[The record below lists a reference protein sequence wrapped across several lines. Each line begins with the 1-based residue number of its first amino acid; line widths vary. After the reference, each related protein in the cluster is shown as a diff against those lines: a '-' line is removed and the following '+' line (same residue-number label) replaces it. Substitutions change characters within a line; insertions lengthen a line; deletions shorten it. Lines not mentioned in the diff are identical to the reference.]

1 MGGRRHRAS
10 WPKLALIVSETVE
23 TRSVTKASPTGFDA
37 ELQRLR
43 DLVLSMG
50 DEVDRAM
57 TGATL
62 GLVERDVDVCT
73 AVIRDDARV
82 NALLVE
88 VRTLTFEALAHPSAP
103 AQLREALGLL
113 HMASELERMA
123 DHCASIAK
131 SGRELANLPPLSTH
145 VDLPQLSEA
154 CQAQVRDILGALI
167 ARDVDR
173 ARAIA
178 ARDDRVNR
186 IHHRIVDDLIQLMTE
201 DGDAVFR
208 GTKLIMVA
216 QNFERIGDRVT
227 NLAEDLIFLET
238 GRIEEL
244 G

>member
-1 MGGRRHRAS
+1 MSESVDIRAAAR
-10 WPKLALIVSETVE
+10 PA
-23 TRSVTKASPTGFDA
+23 PDGFDA
-37 ELQRLR
+37 ELQRIR
-43 DLVLSMG
+43 DLVLTMG

-57 TGATL
+57 TRATL
-62 GLVERDVDVCT
+62 GLVERDVDACT

-88 VRTLTFEALAHPSAP
+88 VREVTFDALAHAP
-103 AQLREALGLL
+103 AAAQLREALGLL
-113 HMASELERMA
+113 HMASELERMG

-131 SGRELANLPPLSTH
+131 SGRELADLPPLGSH
-145 VDLPQLSEA
+145 FDLPQLSEA
-154 CQAQVRDILGALI
+154 CEAQVRDILSALI
-167 ARDVDR
+167 ARDVER

-201 DGDAVFR
+201 DGDAVYR

-227 NLAEDLIFLET
+227 NLAEDLIFLES

>member
-1 MGGRRHRAS
+1 M
-10 WPKLALIVSETVE
+10 SETVE
-23 TRSVTKASPTGFDA
+23 TRSLRKAPATGVNA
-37 ELQRLR
+37 QLQRIR
-43 DLVLSMG
+43 DLMLTMG

-57 TGATL
+57 TRATL
-62 GLVERDVDVCT
+62 GLVERDVDICA
-73 AVIRDDARV
+73 AVIHDDARV

-88 VRTLTFEALAHPSAP
+88 VRTLTFVALAHPTAP
-103 AQLREALGLL
+103 SQLREALGLL

-131 SGRELANLPPLSTH
+131 SGRELANLPPLSSH

-154 CQAQVRDILGALI
+154 CQAQVRDILAALI

-227 NLAEDLIFLET
+227 NLAEDLIFLES

>member
-1 MGGRRHRAS
+1 MSAAA
-10 WPKLALIVSETVE
+10 WPKLARTVKDSVD
-23 TRSVTKASPTGFDA
+23 TRSARTSAPAGFEA
-37 ELQRLR
+37 QLQRLR
-43 DLVLSMG
+43 DLVLTMG

-57 TGATL
+57 TRATL
-62 GLVERDVDVCT
+62 GLVERDVDLCA
-73 AVIRDDARV
+73 AVIHDDARV

-88 VRTLTFEALAHPSAP
+88 VRTLAFEALVHPSDP
-103 AQLREALGLL
+103 SQLREALGLL
-113 HMASELERMA
+113 HMASELERMG

-154 CQAQVRDILGALI
+154 CQAQVRDILSALI

-201 DGDAVFR
+201 DGDTVFR
-208 GTKLIMVA
+208 GSKLIMVA

>member
-1 MGGRRHRAS
+1 M
-10 WPKLALIVSETVE
+10 SESVG
-23 TRSVTKASPTGFDA
+23 TRSARTPTSAGFDA
-37 ELQRLR
+37 ELQRIR
-43 DLVLSMG
+43 DLVLTMG

-57 TGATL
+57 TRATY

-103 AQLREALGLL
+103 SQLREALGLL

-131 SGRELANLPPLSTH
+131 SGRELADLPPLSTH
-145 VDLPQLSEA
+145 VDLPQLSQA
-154 CQAQVRDILGALI
+154 CEAQVRDILGALI

-208 GTKLIMVA
+208 GTKLIMAA

-227 NLAEDLIFLET
+227 NLAEDLIFLES
-238 GRIEEL
+238 GSIEEL

>member
-1 MGGRRHRAS
+1 MSERVEPERVESRSGATAAS
-10 WPKLALIVSETVE
+10 AAFEP
-23 TRSVTKASPTGFDA
+23 
-37 ELQRLR
+37 ELQRIR
-43 DLVLSMG
+43 DLVLTMG
-50 DEVDRAM
+50 DQVDRAM
-57 TGATL
+57 TRATG
-62 GLVERDVDVCT
+62 GLVDRDVDVCT
-73 AVIRDDARV
+73 AVIRDDARI

-88 VRTLTFEALAHPSAP
+88 VREVTFTAIAHASAP
-103 AQLREALGLL
+103 ELLRGALGLL
-113 HMASELERMA
+113 HMASELERMG

-131 SGRELANLPPLSTH
+131 SGRELADLPPLASH
-145 VDLPQLSEA
+145 FDLPQLSEA
-154 CQAQVRDILGALI
+154 CEVQVRDILSALI

-201 DGDAVFR
+201 DGDAVYR

>member
-1 MGGRRHRAS
+1 MGDA
-10 WPKLALIVSETVE
+10 IE
-23 TRSVTKASPTGFDA
+23 TRATGRTGGTGFDA
-37 ELQRLR
+37 ELQRIR

-57 TGATL
+57 TRATL
-62 GLVERDVDVCT
+62 GLVERDVDVCA
-73 AVIRDDARV
+73 AVIHDDARV

-88 VRTLTFEALAHPSAP
+88 VRTLTFEALAHPAAP

-131 SGRELANLPPLSTH
+131 SGRELANLPPLTTPI
-145 VDLPQLSEA
+145 DLPQLSEA
-154 CQAQVRDILGALI
+154 CQAQVRDILTALI

-201 DGDAVFR
+201 DGDTVFR

-227 NLAEDLIFLET
+227 NLAEDLIFLES
-238 GRIEEL
+238 GAIEEL

>member
-1 MGGRRHRAS
+1 M
-10 WPKLALIVSETVE
+10 SESVE
-23 TRSVTKASPTGFDA
+23 TRSLRGSPSASFDA
-37 ELQRLR
+37 ELQRIR
-43 DLVLSMG
+43 DLVLTMG

-57 TGATL
+57 TRATAA
-62 GLVERDVDVCT
+62 LVDRDVEACT

-82 NALLVE
+82 NALLVTVRE
-88 VRTLTFEALAHPSAP
+88 VTFDAIAHAP
-103 AQLREALGLL
+103 PAPQLREALGLL

-123 DHCASIAK
+123 DHCASVAK
-131 SGRELANLPPLSTH
+131 SGRELADLPPLVSH
-145 VDLPQLSEA
+145 FDIPQLSEA
-154 CQAQVRDILGALI
+154 CELQVRDILGALI
-167 ARDVDR
+167 ARDVAR

-186 IHHRIVDDLIQLMTE
+186 IHHRIVDELIQLMAD
-201 DGDAVFR
+201 DGDTVFR

-227 NLAEDLIFLET
+227 NLAEDLIFLES

>member
-1 MGGRRHRAS
+1 MSAAA
-10 WPKLALIVSETVE
+10 WPKLARTVKDSVD
-23 TRSVTKASPTGFDA
+23 TRSARTSAPAGIDA
-37 ELQRLR
+37 QLQRLR
-43 DLVLSMG
+43 DLVLTMG

-57 TGATL
+57 TRATL
-62 GLVERDVDVCT
+62 GLVERDVDLCA
-73 AVIRDDARV
+73 AVIHDDARV

-88 VRTLTFEALAHPSAP
+88 VRTLTFEALPHPAEP
-103 AQLREALGLL
+103 PQLREVLGLL
-113 HMASELERMA
+113 HMASELERMG

-154 CQAQVRDILGALI
+154 CQAQVRDILSALI

-201 DGDAVFR
+201 DGDTVFR
-208 GTKLIMVA
+208 GSKLIMVA

>member
-1 MGGRRHRAS
+1 MS
-10 WPKLALIVSETVE
+10 DSVD
-23 TRSVTKASPTGFDA
+23 TRSARTSASTGFDA

-43 DLVLSMG
+43 DLVLTMG

-57 TGATL
+57 TRATL
-62 GLVERDVDVCT
+62 GLVERDVDVCA
-73 AVIRDDARV
+73 AVIHDDARV
-82 NALLVE
+82 NALLIE
-88 VRTLTFEALAHPSAP
+88 VRTLTFEALAHHSAP
-103 AQLREALGLL
+103 SQLREALGLL

-131 SGRELANLPPLSTH
+131 SGRELADMPPLSSH
-145 VDLPQLSEA
+145 IDLPQLSEA
-154 CQAQVRDILGALI
+154 CQAQVRDVLSALI

-227 NLAEDLIFLET
+227 NLAEDLIFLES

>member
-1 MGGRRHRAS
+1 M
-10 WPKLALIVSETVE
+10 
-23 TRSVTKASPTGFDA
+23 TR
-37 ELQRLR
+37 
-43 DLVLSMG
+43 
-50 DEVDRAM
+50 
-57 TGATL
+57 ATL
-62 GLVERDVDVCT
+62 GLVERDVDLCA
-73 AVIRDDARV
+73 AVIHEDARV

-88 VRTLTFEALAHPSAP
+88 VRTLTFEALPHPAEP
-103 AQLREALGLL
+103 PQLREALGLL
-113 HMASELERMA
+113 HMASELERMG

-154 CQAQVRDILGALI
+154 CQAQVRDILSALI

-201 DGDAVFR
+201 DGDTVFR

>member
-1 MGGRRHRAS
+1 MS
-10 WPKLALIVSETVE
+10 DTVE
-23 TRSVTKASPTGFDA
+23 ARSLSKATAAGFDA

-43 DLVLSMG
+43 DLVLTMG

-57 TGATL
+57 TRATL
-62 GLVERDVDVCT
+62 GLVERDVDVCA
-73 AVIRDDARV
+73 AVIHDDASV
-82 NALLVE
+82 NALLIE
-88 VRTLTFEALAHPSAP
+88 VRTLAFEALAHHSAP
-103 AQLREALGLL
+103 SQLREALGLL
-113 HMASELERMA
+113 HMAAELERMA

-131 SGRELANLPPLSTH
+131 SGRELANMPPLSSH

-154 CQAQVRDILGALI
+154 CQAQVRDILSALI

-227 NLAEDLIFLET
+227 NLAEDLIFLES

>member
-1 MGGRRHRAS
+1 
-10 WPKLALIVSETVE
+10 VSDTVE
-23 TRSVTKASPTGFDA
+23 ASSLSKATAAGFDA

-43 DLVLSMG
+43 DLVLTMG

-57 TGATL
+57 TRATL
-62 GLVERDVDVCT
+62 GLVERDVDVCA
-73 AVIRDDARV
+73 AVIHDDAGV
-82 NALLVE
+82 NALLIE
-88 VRTLTFEALAHPSAP
+88 VRTLAFEALAHHSAP
-103 AQLREALGLL
+103 SQLREALGLL
-113 HMASELERMA
+113 HMAAELERMA

-131 SGRELANLPPLSTH
+131 SGRELANMPPLSSH

-154 CQAQVRDILGALI
+154 CQAQVRDILSALI

-227 NLAEDLIFLET
+227 NLAEDLIFLES